1 MECNGME
8 SCNGMEWNVMEWNGM
23 EWNHEITESWNTNY
37 ANN

>member
-1 MECNGME
+1 ME